1 MAHDGMTR
9 AELAG
14 PSRAAMA
21 AMLVGRDHELG
32 LIASCLD
39 NAAAEGAA
47 LVFSGEP
54 GVGKT
59 ALLDA
64 AVEAAAVAG
73 TQVLRAAGSEFEN
86 EAKFS
91 GLSRLLR
98 PVLGE
103 LRQLSDA
110 YRHALSV
117 ALGLGHGVLS
127 DRLVV
132 SNAVLALL
140 RQARVT
146 RPLLIVVD
154 DLHWLDQSSAVVL
167 GLVTRRLAGSR
178 IGFLA
183 AVRSGEGGF
192 FERGGLPFHEIF
204 PLDGAAA
211 ARLVEARFPDLA
223 ARVRERVLAEAQGNP
238 LALLELPTALS
249 ASQRSATQGLPTLL
263 PVNRRLQ
270 ALFASQVGDLPE
282 SARRLLLLAAL
293 DGSGDLRVLQASGS
307 GSLGDLSPAEQARL
321 VRVDLVSGRLT
332 FRHPLI
338 RSAVVGLAP
347 ADDRREAHRMLAE
360 QLADQ
365 PERRA
370 WHLGEAAVQP
380 DEEVAGLLEEVA
392 QRLLRRADAVGAVSA
407 LLRAAELS
415 PARADR
421 SRRLAHAA
429 VVGATFTLEI
439 DTVSP
444 LLNDA
449 GEVGSESGT
458 DLLTAVAAAFVLLNG
473 DGDVITAHRLLTQA
487 IEDQARPYR
496 ISDTEVSG
504 ALSGLFLMCWLG
516 GRPELWTPFH
526 AAISGFAPDV
536 PRDLYLLGQTYADPV
551 RTAAAVLGEVDAAIA
566 SLRSETDHLR
576 ILMISST
583 AHFTD
588 RQPGCREALWR
599 VVREGRQGSSVTPL
613 ITALDHLGL
622 DAWLAGQWDQA
633 QELADEGL
641 ELCLAHGYLLLIW
654 TIRYR
659 QALIAAARGAYDA
672 ADTLTEEMLRWA
684 APRRIGQAN
693 LAAHHVGSV
702 AALGRG
708 DFEDAYQH
716 AAAISPAGVLA
727 SHVAY
732 ALWVL
737 LDLVEAA
744 VRTGRRAEAAA
755 HVAAMDE
762 AGIRKISPRLALVAA
777 GAAAIV
783 ASRDQAAARFEEA
796 LAVPDADQWPFDL
809 ARIQLLYGEWLRR
822 ARFTGQARAHLG
834 AALDTFRRLGAQP
847 WQIRAGNEL
856 RATGLAARSAEPG
869 SPEPLAPLDREIAR
883 LAAAGQTN
891 KQIGERLHISHR
903 TVAAHLYQLFPRLGI
918 TSRAGLR
925 DALEA
930 LGTPDPGD

>member
-14 PSRAAMA
+14 PSRAAIA

-64 AVEAAAVAG
+64 AVEAAAVTG
-73 TQVLRAAGSEFEN
+73 TRVLRAAGSEFEN

-238 LALLELPTALS
+238 LGLLELPTALS

-321 VRVDLVSGRLT
+321 VRVDLVGGRLA
-332 FRHPLI
+332 FRHRLSGPPW
-338 RSAVVGLAP
+338 SASRRPMTGARHTGCWPSNWRISPNAAP
-347 ADDRREAHRMLAE
+347 GTSAKPPSSPMRR
-360 QLADQ
+360 
-365 PERRA
+365 
-370 WHLGEAAVQP
+370 
-380 DEEVAGLLEEVA
+380 
-392 QRLLRRADAVGAVSA
+392 
-407 LLRAAELS
+407 S
-415 PARADR
+415 PACSKRWRKGSCGAPMR
-421 SRRLAHAA
+421 S
-429 VVGATFTLEI
+429 
-439 DTVSP
+439 
-444 LLNDA
+444 
-449 GEVGSESGT
+449 
-458 DLLTAVAAAFVLLNG
+458 
-473 DGDVITAHRLLTQA
+473 
-487 IEDQARPYR
+487 
-496 ISDTEVSG
+496 
-504 ALSGLFLMCWLG
+504 
-516 GRPELWTPFH
+516 
-526 AAISGFAPDV
+526 V
-536 PRDLYLLGQTYADPV
+536 P
-551 RTAAAVLGEVDAAIA
+551 
-566 SLRSETDHLR
+566 
-576 ILMISST
+576 
-583 AHFTD
+583 
-588 RQPGCREALWR
+588 C
-599 VVREGRQGSSVTPL
+599 
-613 ITALDHLGL
+613 
-622 DAWLAGQWDQA
+622 
-633 QELADEGL
+633 
-641 ELCLAHGYLLLIW
+641 
-654 TIRYR
+654 
-659 QALIAAARGAYDA
+659 
-672 ADTLTEEMLRWA
+672 
-684 APRRIGQAN
+684 PRCC
-693 LAAHHVGSV
+693 
-702 AALGRG
+702 
-708 DFEDAYQH
+708 
-716 AAAISPAGVLA
+716 
-727 SHVAY
+727 
-732 ALWVL
+732 
-737 LDLVEAA
+737 
-744 VRTGRRAEAAA
+744 
-755 HVAAMDE
+755 
-762 AGIRKISPRLALVAA
+762 
-777 GAAAIV
+777 
-783 ASRDQAAARFEEA
+783 
-796 LAVPDADQWPFDL
+796 
-809 ARIQLLYGEWLRR
+809 
-822 ARFTGQARAHLG
+822 
-834 AALDTFRRLGAQP
+834 AQP
-847 WQIRAGNEL
+847 
-856 RATGLAARSAEPG
+856 S
-869 SPEPLAPLDREIAR
+869 
-883 LAAAGQTN
+883 
-891 KQIGERLHISHR
+891 
-903 TVAAHLYQLFPRLGI
+903 
-918 TSRAGLR
+918 
-925 DALEA
+925 
-930 LGTPDPGD
+930 